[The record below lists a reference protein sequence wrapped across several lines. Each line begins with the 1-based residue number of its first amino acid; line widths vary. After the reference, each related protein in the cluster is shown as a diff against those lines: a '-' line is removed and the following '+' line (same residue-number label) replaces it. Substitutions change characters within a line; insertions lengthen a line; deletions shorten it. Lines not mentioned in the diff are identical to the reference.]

1 MVLSDF
7 VASHLGQCTTDG
19 DPYGCQCVA
28 LIYAYCDALGVQRL
42 TGNAIDMAAQ
52 PNPGFAWIPMGS
64 GPLGAGDVV
73 VWGQTPTLGIGTL
86 GHVDIAVDSIT
97 TSSYRGLDQNWYA
110 SDLNNG
116 SPAAYVTHGYVGV
129 LGWHHFQG
137 ADMNLSLKEAIVRLA
152 YLAALGREPE
162 SQAALDGW
170 ANQIADDGS
179 NADQIIATIA
189 DSPEG
194 QGRLQNV
201 AKAATAAAAGV
212 SAAFP
217 AHTHPLSGTTGSN

>member
-137 ADMNLSLKEAIVRLA
+137 GFSVTDSEAIQAVA
-152 YLAALGREPE
+152 AALLPAAGIQNLGFQITDTQNHLRNNVEPDV
-162 SQAALDGW
+162 AALKQAVTD
-170 ANQIADDGS
+170 
-179 NADQIIATIA
+179 
-189 DSPEG
+189 
-194 QGRLQNV
+194 LQAQV
-201 AKAATAAAAGV
+201 AALQQSKPT
-212 SAAFP
+212 
-217 AHTHPLSGTTGSN
+217 GTVAVTGSLTLT